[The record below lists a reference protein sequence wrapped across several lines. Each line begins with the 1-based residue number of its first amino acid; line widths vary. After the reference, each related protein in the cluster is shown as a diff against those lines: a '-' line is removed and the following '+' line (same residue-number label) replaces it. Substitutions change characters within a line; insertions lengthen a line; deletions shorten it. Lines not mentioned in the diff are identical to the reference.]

1 MAEVLASLK
10 KIGGNGE
17 KYTETVL
24 WTNPNT
30 SVDFD
35 SQTVTLSDSIGNY
48 KYIKFVYLF
57 AKGNTVEMDWYVATD
72 KLRMTSG
79 TNGSFALG
87 LNNFGTSSGTLYP
100 WSRVVYYVS
109 DTSILFHPARAVN
122 ALITQNQRLIPKEI
136 LGVNE
141 LAHGE
146 GVLATPFQLT
156 LKSTIANG
164 RSVIEFDKS
173 TFPYTKFRVISKTN
187 NLRYIGNGS
196 WVTLAVGDI
205 VDFSAL
211 PDTRLTIDVSGSNTS
226 TTSTIEFYN

>member
-17 KYTETVL
+17 QYTETVL
-24 WTNPNT
+24 WTNPSPTANFST
-30 SVDFD
+30 QD
-35 SQTVTLSDSIGNY
+35 VTLSQSIDNF
-48 KYIKFVYLF
+48 KYIKFTY
-57 AKGNTVEMDWYVATD
+57 KGVSTVDTVSSEIISTADLNAT
-72 KLRMTSG
+72 
-79 TNGSFALG
+79 TNVHNNYALG
-87 LNNFGTSSGTLYP
+87 LCGFGNVSGSLKQWCRIIYHVNST
-100 WSRVVYYVS
+100 
-109 DTSILFHPARAVN
+109 TIHFNPARTINEAN
-122 ALITQNQRLIPKEI
+122 TNDGRLIPLEI
-136 LGVNE
+136 LGINE
-141 LAHGE
+141 LAHGA

-156 LKSTIANG
+156 LKSTVANG

-211 PDTRLTIDVSGSNTS
+211 PDTSLTIDVSGSNTS
-226 TTSTIEFYN
+226 TQSSIEFYN